1 MAMVQPRRVVGKARQ
16 GWPKPNSVAGSR
28 NKLDLHISP
37 EPPPH
42 VPTPARYTWVDECGA
57 VRHGYGFTSVAQCGE
72 RDGTIVV

>member
-57 VRHGYGFTSVAQCGE
+57 VQHAMASRVWHNVGREMVQ
-72 RDGTIVV
+72 